1 MIFELVFFYFFVMY
15 VFVEDGDLGENGRVY
30 YILLGGDSDKFMID
44 YNIGLIIIIK
54 YLDYEIKFRLEFEVR
69 FFDVV
74 VVGRKMVSVKVF
86 VDIED
91 VNDNVLV
98 FDKFFYF
105 EEIYEDLIFG
115 IWLLILIVND

>member
-86 VDIED
+86 IDIED

>member
-54 YLDYEIKFRLEFEVR
+54 YLDYEIKFCLEFEVW

-86 VDIED
+86 IDIED

>member
-86 VDIED
+86 IDIED

-105 EEIYEDLIFG
+105 EEIYEDLILG